1 MMRAGL
7 ALIMVLGLFSS
18 ARAQDKKT
26 FYPDNVYAMI
36 YSGWAETNR
45 KRVEEKPL
53 WHGVESGSAR
63 QIRFALTDGRF
74 NKTRIIHIR
83 ERPDGT
89 GTLHVFSLGAAPRKP
104 TRMER
109 RDVIKLDAGAMAAVN
124 RLAVESGTFDFAA
137 GSWDDMQE
145 VYVHC
150 QLLEMERADAS
161 GYRYSSINIG
171 CNQPKK
177 LMPFVEHVMALA
189 KIKRRDPQLL

>member
-1 MMRAGL
+1 
-7 ALIMVLGLFSS
+7 
-18 ARAQDKKT
+18 
-26 FYPDNVYAMI
+26 
-36 YSGWAETNR
+36 
-45 KRVEEKPL
+45 
-53 WHGVESGSAR
+53 
-63 QIRFALTDGRF
+63 
-74 NKTRIIHIR
+74 
-83 ERPDGT
+83 
-89 GTLHVFSLGAAPRKP
+89 
-104 TRMER
+104 
-109 RDVIKLDAGAMAAVN
+109 AAVN